1 MQSPADGS
9 TGLNRKEQALR
20 QARVLKRVLSASAVT
35 LAATFACGCDIPS
48 FIDPTELTPGD
59 NYQKRTLQKPVL
71 SSLSSIDPSIDDPDQ
86 EFYNATEVQPM
97 DLEVVATDYKIG
109 VGDLINISVNDL
121 VGLGVETTK
130 QTRVSESGNVSMPL
144 LGQIKATGLTE
155 DELQKAIAQAYKDGQ
170 IITNAQVSVTVAEA
184 RARTFSA
191 LGSVGAS
198 GQYAILQSDFRLLD
212 ALVLIHDVGLTTDT
226 IYIIRQIKED
236 PTPGSVP
243 VTPGTPARPGTPSNQ
258 LQPALPSP
266 TVDPLAPKGDIRG
279 DVVSTPR
286 HMAML
291 QAPADTLAPG
301 TKSDAGAFQFAAPAG
316 QPETRTIRVP
326 LDALRNGEIAKYN
339 VVIRPHDLIVAPN
352 PVTGEYYM
360 GGHVARVGVYSIAP
374 RKITLKQAIVSAG
387 MLDGVAIP
395 QRTELIRRIGPA
407 REAFVLIDTNA
418 IFAGLQPDIFLKP
431 NDIINVGTNVLA
443 PFIAA
448 VRGGFRI
455 TYGFGFL
462 YDRNFSPAQS

>member
-1 MQSPADGS
+1 MQSPADGP
-9 TGLNRKEQALR
+9 TGLNRKEQVLR
-20 QARVLKRVLSASAVT
+20 QARVIKRVLSASALTMAVT
-35 LAATFACGCDIPS
+35 LACGCDVPS
-48 FIDPTELTPGD
+48 FLDPTELTPGD

-97 DLEVVATDYKIG
+97 DLEVIATDYKIG

-144 LGQIKATGLTE
+144 LGQIKAVGLTE

-191 LGSVGAS
+191 LGAVGVP

-212 ALVLIHDVGLTTDT
+212 AMVLVHDVALTTDT
-226 IYIIRQIKED
+226 IYVIRQIKED

-243 VTPGTPARPGTPSNQ
+243 VTPGTPSRPGTPSNQ
-258 LQPALPSP
+258 LQPAIPSR
-266 TVDPLAPKGDIRG
+266 TVDPLAPKGD
-279 DVVSTPR
+279 VLSTPR

-291 QAPADTLAPG
+291 QAPADTLAPSAG
-301 TKSDAGAFQFAAPAG
+301 AKSDSGAFQFAAPTG
-316 QPETRTIRVP
+316 QPETRTIRIP
-326 LDALRNGEIAKYN
+326 YDALRNGEIAKYN
-339 VVIRPHDLIVAPN
+339 IVIRPHDLIVAPN

-387 MLDGVAIP
+387 MLDGAAIP

-431 NDIINVGTNVLA
+431 NDIINVGTNILA
-443 PFIAA
+443 PFIGAI
-448 VRGGFRI
+448 RGGFRL

-462 YDRNFSPAQS
+462 YDRNFSPAQSG